1 MYIVF
6 IDESGQ
12 PGGWN
17 KEKECLT
24 PNSSRFFTLGGFMIE
39 ADKILEITSKL
50 KEIKIKYGLKETC
63 EIKWS
68 CSYAKLGLTLEQ
80 YKNMKKDII
89 NMISQYNNSVIG
101 IIMDKEYCYKNR
113 TDIKNHNDI
122 YAFALNLLME
132 RVCMEISDRNGR
144 DSAIPALMFTDSRK
158 NDNNNKLDKELQI
171 AYLRARSIGTHYIKF
186 SNFSESLVFI
196 DSEYCSGIQCVDF
209 CAGAIHKK
217 FEANDDEFFNILLPA
232 IRKNKS
238 ENIFGYGIK
247 IYK

>member
-17 KEKECLT
+17 EQEKCLT
-24 PNSSRFFTLGGFMIE
+24 TNSSKYFTLGCFMID
-39 ADKILEITSKL
+39 ANKMLEITDKL
-50 KEIKIKYGLKETC
+50 KDIKIKYGLSESC

-68 CSYAKLGLTLEQ
+68 CSYSKLGLSFEQ

-89 NMISQYNNSVIG
+89 DMISQYDNSVIG
-101 IIMDKEYCYKNR
+101 IIMDKEYCYKNQKA
-113 TDIKNHNDI
+113 IKNHNDL

-132 RVCMEISDRNGR
+132 RVCMEISDRDGKN
-144 DSAIPALMFTDSRK
+144 ATIPALMFTDSRK

-171 AYLRARSIGTHYIKF
+171 AYLRAKSLGTYYIKF
-186 SNFSESLVFI
+186 SNFCESLVFI
-196 DSEYCSGIQCVDF
+196 DSAYCSGIQCSDF

-217 FEANDDEFFNILLPA
+217 FETGDEEFFNILLPA

-238 ENIFGYGIK
+238 NEIYGYGIK
-247 IYK
+247 LYK